1 MATLPPVPLPG
12 ARARPDATERIL
24 KAAATRL
31 AISGASAMT
40 MQEVA
45 EEAGV
50 SKGLI
55 HYHFQDKDTLLV
67 RLVVWITEGLV
78 RREQSALARSTP
90 HGAIDDLW
98 RWLEAELARGHVRAL
113 VELAGWRGGSVRPA
127 AAEAMRMR
135 RVAATASAERL
146 FSLLAL
152 RPRVPAVLLG
162 DLLVAF
168 VDGLACSPAG
178 TGGTDARAAFDVLWL
193 ALLGLAE

>member
-1 MATLPPVPLPG
+1 V
-12 ARARPDATERIL
+12 RSDATERIL

-31 AISGASAMT
+31 AISGASMMT

-55 HYHFQDKDTLLV
+55 HYHFHDKDTLLV
-67 RLVVWITEGLV
+67 RLVGWITEGLV
-78 RREQSALARSTP
+78 RREGAALATSTP
-90 HGAIDDLW
+90 QGAIDDLW

-113 VELAGWRGGSVRPA
+113 VELAGWHTGGVRSA

-135 RVAATASAERL
+135 RMASRTSAERL
-146 FSLLAL
+146 FALLAL
-152 RPRVPAVLLG
+152 RPRVPSVLLG
-162 DLLVAF
+162 DLLVTF
-168 VDGLACSPAG
+168 LDGLASTPARA
-178 TGGTDARAAFDVLWL
+178 GGGEARAAFDVLWL